1 MSCAAYSTIEDA
13 WGNKKF
19 RRSKRSKHKNDS
31 GFSNTIP
38 LSRHISEPVP
48 NMDDPI
54 CDLYDCNYS
63 VDNTAISRASGS
75 TRYAEDFQNS
85 RDMNVQTSVP
95 TNTLPSTQSNSVDLV
110 STNNELPRQVHYTS
124 RDTYDV
130 FLYIFSGITLL
141 FLLEQFIQ
149 LGMFL
154 GNRTTLPTSSLNGK
168 ST

>member
-19 RRSKRSKHKNDS
+19 RRSKRSKHRNDT

-38 LSRHISEPVP
+38 LSRHVSEPVP

-63 VDNTAISRASGS
+63 VDNTAISRTSAG
-75 TRYAEDFQNS
+75 TRYAEDFQTS
-85 RDMNVQTSVP
+85 QDVNVPTSVP
-95 TNTLPSTQSNSVDLV
+95 TNTLPSTQSGNVHV

-154 GNRTTLPTSSLNGK
+154 GNRTSIPPLSSNGK
-168 ST
+168 SI